1 MKCTQE
7 LPDWKEPTSLED
19 AETQA
24 FALWEE
30 IQSIQLQLA
39 DPNRIGENK
48 QRLPIS
54 EYLTWQHRAKY
65 ALTMKIRTYRYLKQ
79 WIKDQRAKPQ
89 QNIWSCPNLIDNVRY
104 FLSTGVAEILVRTG
118 TEQQRESYL
127 KLEIALADLDDVAHM
142 GPTQ

>member
-1 MKCTQE
+1 MKSTHE
-7 LPDWKEPTSLED
+7 LRDGKEPSTLEE

-79 WIKDQRAKPQ
+79 WIKDQRAILKEQTASAPLNSETLHVCIQ
-89 QNIWSCPNLIDNVRY
+89 RLLVTDIEVLIK
-104 FLSTGVAEILVRTG
+104 LHG
-118 TEQQRESYL
+118 TQEQQLAYTNL
-127 KLEIALADLDDVAHM
+127 WLEFTN
-142 GPTQ
+142 TQGYK

>member
-1 MKCTQE
+1 MKSTQK
-7 LPDWKEPTSLED
+7 LPDLKKPTSLEE

-48 QRLPIS
+48 QRLPTS

-79 WIKDQRAKPQ
+79 WIKDQRALLKAHTASAP
-89 QNIWSCPNLIDNVRY
+89 PN
-104 FLSTGVAEILVRTG
+104 SEILHVCIRNLLVAGIEALIKSHG
-118 TEQQRESYL
+118 TQEQQRAYTDL
-127 KLEIALADLDDVAHM
+127 WLEFTNIAQSDK
-142 GPTQ
+142 

>member
-1 MKCTQE
+1 MKSTQE
-7 LPDWKEPTSLED
+7 LPDWKEQTSLEE

-79 WIKDQRAKPQ
+79 WIKDQRAILKAHAASAPLNSETLHVCI
-89 QNIWSCPNLIDNVRY
+89 QNLLVSGIETLIEVH
-104 FLSTGVAEILVRTG
+104 G
-118 TEQQRESYL
+118 TQEQQ
-127 KLEIALADLDDVAHM
+127 LAYTDLWHEFANITE
-142 GPTQ
+142 G

>member
-1 MKCTQE
+1 MKSTHE
-7 LPDWKEPTSLED
+7 LPDWKEPATLEE

-48 QRLPIS
+48 QRLSVP

-65 ALTMKIRTYRYLKQ
+65 ALTMKIRAYRYLKQ
-79 WIKDQRAKPQ
+79 WIKNQHELLKIPVAQPQSNLETLYVCIRALLTSETESMIEQ
-89 QNIWSCPNLIDNVRY
+89 YGTQEQLQAYTELRLEFTNLGQN
-104 FLSTGVAEILVRTG
+104 
-118 TEQQRESYL
+118 
-127 KLEIALADLDDVAHM
+127 
-142 GPTQ
+142 